1 MKNDKNRREQA
12 AELRRLAEETYL
24 KRAPLVPVDPAVLT
38 PEELRRTLHEL
49 HVHQIEL
56 ELQNEE
62 LRRVQIGLDTLRAR
76 YFDLYDLAPVGYLTI
91 SAAGLIQDANLT
103 AGALLGTVRASLV
116 GQSFCGF
123 ILQDDQEAY
132 YRHRKLLLAD
142 AGQQAFE
149 LRLLKKT
156 GGAFWARLEAALGKD
171 TAGADEMH
179 LVISDITACKQAE
192 LEKEKFM
199 EALEEK
205 EREMTK
211 FLYAATHDLRTPLV
225 NIQGYSG
232 LLGKYIKELQETIA
246 RAALPEELSTKAA
259 ALMGESV
266 PEALGYLTGSVLKM
280 NQLIT
285 ALLKVA
291 RVGRLEMSP
300 KAVDMNALLR
310 SVLSTFSFELERTGG
325 AVKLEPLP
333 PCTAD
338 AGALSMVFT
347 NLIGNAIKYRNGE
360 TKPVITVCGKMK
372 DAATALYTVSD
383 NGSGIKTADLEKI
396 WTLFSGIQQHNP
408 GIKKGEGIG
417 LTVAKRIVSLNS
429 GRIWAESKEGE
440 GAKFFIELPA

>member
-1 MKNDKNRREQA
+1 MKNNKNRNEQA

-24 KRAPLVPVDPAVLT
+24 KRAPSAPENPAALT
-38 PEELRRTLHEL
+38 PEELRHTLHEL

-91 SAAGLIQDANLT
+91 SAAGLIQEANLT
-103 AGALLGTVRASLV
+103 AGALLGTARGLLARRPFS
-116 GQSFCGF
+116 GF
-123 ILQDDQEAY
+123 ILNDDQDAY
-132 YRHRKLLLAD
+132 YRHRKLLFAG
-142 AGQQAFE
+142 AGQQTFE

-156 GGAFWARLEAALGKD
+156 GGAFWARLEAALGQD
-171 TAGADEMH
+171 AAGADEIH
-179 LVISDITACKQAE
+179 LVISDITARKQAE
-192 LEKEKFM
+192 LEKEKFIAM
-199 EALEEK
+199 LEDK

-211 FLYAATHDLRTPLV
+211 FLYAVTHDLRTPLV
-225 NIQGYSG
+225 NVQGYSG
-232 LLGKYIKELQETIA
+232 LLGKYLKELQETIA
-246 RAALPEELSTKAA
+246 RAALPEDLKNKAG
-259 ALMGESV
+259 ALIGKSV
-266 PEALGYLTGSVLKM
+266 PEALGYLTGGVLRM

-291 RVGRLEMSP
+291 RVGRLEMRP
-300 KAVDMNALLR
+300 EAVDMNALLR
-310 SVLSTFSFELERTGG
+310 SVLGAFAFELERTGG

-338 AGALSMVFT
+338 AGALSMVFS
-347 NLIGNAIKYRNGE
+347 NLIGNSIKYRRGE
-360 TKPVITVCGKMK
+360 TKPVITVSGKLK

-383 NGSGIKTADLEKI
+383 NGLGIKAADLEKI
-396 WTLFSGIQQHNP
+396 WTLFSGIHQRNP
-408 GIKKGEGIG
+408 EIIKGEGVG
-417 LTVAKRIVSLNS
+417 LIVAKRIVALSG